1 MPYRTPIA
9 PEDYPRFGL
18 LPSRPPSRF
27 LSSLTP
33 GLCSLSVIALALASC
48 SPYLHAQK
56 KKKKEVEITQTLE
69 VLPDPPVSVTVET
82 AKLEFLVS
90 PLSGKGLLSAQ
101 VRDALKSLRQQ
112 AGARQIVKLRAFVAG
127 TGDQR
132 RVQSIVSE
140 TFAERKLP
148 LPALSTIQV
157 GQLPMEGA
165 QVILEAVIAN
175 RKSVNPSG
183 LGFLSGM
190 GGVGQGQPTQ
200 LLPMLDKAI
209 ADLTR
214 AAAIAGSERVDVLR
228 VTCLLSALDTVG
240 EVRSRVVAAFPSAVL
255 TTVQAERLHD
265 KPLAECEAV
274 VRLRKKPSRDVEFL
288 NPAEMSPSPAYSKA
302 ALVGS
307 DRIVLTGTQM
317 AFHQEEKDVDLAF
330 QRMARVLEA
339 AKSSMKLVAFS
350 SVYSLSNAMTAKIRA
365 RRFQY
370 YDKDRPPASTLLV
383 FEGLPSMDA
392 SFALEL
398 VAVPAQ

>member
-1 MPYRTPIA
+1 MLRRAPI
-9 PEDYPRFGL
+9 ESVKNSSWPRLRGM
-18 LPSRPPSRF
+18 
-27 LSSLTP
+27 
-33 GLCSLSVIALALASC
+33 CVIALSFAVFAFG
-48 SPYLHAQK
+48 LHAQK

-69 VLPDPPVSVTVET
+69 VLPDPPASITVET
-82 AKLEFLVS
+82 SKLEFLVS

-101 VRDALKSLRQQ
+101 VREALKVLRQQ

-132 RVQSIVSE
+132 RVPSIVSE
-140 TFAERKLP
+140 TFAEKKLP
-148 LPALSTIQV
+148 LPALSTVQV
-157 GQLPMEGA
+157 GALPMEGA
-165 QVILEAVIAN
+165 QVIVEAVVSN
-175 RKSVNPSG
+175 RKAVNPSG

-209 ADLTR
+209 ADLSK
-214 AAAIAGSERVDVLR
+214 AAAIAGSERSDVMR
-228 VTCLLSALDTVG
+228 VTCLLSALDSVA
-240 EVRSRVVAAFPSAVL
+240 EVRARVAAAFPSAVL
-255 TTVQAERLHD
+255 TAVQAERLHD

-274 VRLRKKPSRDVEFL
+274 VRLRRKPARDVEFL
-288 NPAEMSPSPAYSKA
+288 NPPEMSPSTAYSKA
-302 ALVGS
+302 ALIGS
-307 DRIVLTGTQM
+307 DRVILTGTQL
-317 AFHQEEKDVDLAF
+317 AFHQAEKDVDLAF

-350 SVYSLSNAMTAKIRA
+350 SIYSLSNAMTAKIRA
-365 RRFQY
+365 QRFQY